1 MATSDSDERAAVP
14 SRRPELIVVCG
25 LPGVGKSTV
34 ADWVT
39 AQVDGVHLRTD
50 EIRKELFEDP
60 EYTEAETR
68 TVYQTLLERGRA
80 AVARGTSAV
89 LDATFKR
96 REHRRAVPEI
106 ATAEG
111 VSWRLIKV
119 DAAENVVRKRI
130 EDRTD
135 DLSDADVSIHEKF
148 RREYDPIRL
157 DHEVVDNSDS
167 FAATERELERRF
179 PWGETPLV
187 Q

>member
-1 MATSDSDERAAVP
+1 MATSDSDEMAGVPGRA
-14 SRRPELIVVCG
+14 PELIAVCG

-34 ADWVT
+34 ASWV
-39 AQVDGVHLRTD
+39 AEQVDGVHLRTD
-50 EIRKELFEDP
+50 EIRKELFSDP
-60 EYTEAETR
+60 DYTEAETR

-80 AVARGTSAV
+80 VVARGESAV

-96 REHRRAVPEI
+96 REHRLFIPEV
-106 ATAEG
+106 AESAG

-119 DAAENVVRKRI
+119 DAASNVARKRI
-130 EDRTD
+130 RDRTD
-135 DLSDADVSIHEKF
+135 DVSDADVTIHDTF
-148 RREYDPIRL
+148 RREYEPIEL
-157 DHEVVDNSDS
+157 AHEVIDNSDS